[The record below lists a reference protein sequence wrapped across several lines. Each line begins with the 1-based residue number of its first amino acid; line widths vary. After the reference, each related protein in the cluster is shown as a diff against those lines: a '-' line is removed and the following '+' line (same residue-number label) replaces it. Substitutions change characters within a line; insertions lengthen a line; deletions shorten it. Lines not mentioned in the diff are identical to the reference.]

1 MHNVIIQKL
10 ILILNR
16 AADVFS
22 LMVGDKNHA
31 IMLIKKV
38 AANILRGRVDH
49 IVDQTHDVFA
59 RVLLAQR
66 KPLICLVAFG
76 PQKPGLDAILP
87 KAAEPRIVF

>member
-1 MHNVIIQKL
+1 M
-10 ILILNR
+10 NR

-22 LMVGDKNHA
+22 FMVSDKNDA

-38 AANILRGRVDH
+38 AANILRGRIDH
-49 IVDQTHDVFA
+49 IVYQAHNVFT
-59 RVLLAQR
+59 RILLTQR
-66 KPLICLVAFG
+66 KPLIRLVALG